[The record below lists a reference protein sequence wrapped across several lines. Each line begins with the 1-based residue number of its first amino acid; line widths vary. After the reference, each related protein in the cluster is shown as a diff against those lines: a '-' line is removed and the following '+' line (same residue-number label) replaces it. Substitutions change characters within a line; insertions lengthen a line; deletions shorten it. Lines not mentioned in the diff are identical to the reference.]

1 MSGIKGGNFYKMTMH
16 ELDSEERFLE
26 ARLTALREARRE
38 LINRTGAN
46 KPQSSGQSR
55 PEHYDWL
62 SGSEPN

>member
-1 MSGIKGGNFYKMTMH
+1 MSGIKGGNFYKMTMQ

-46 KPQSSGQSR
+46 KRKSIGQSR

>member
-16 ELDSEERFLE
+16 ELDSEERFSE
-26 ARLTALREARRE
+26 ARLTALREASRE

-46 KPQSSGQSR
+46 KRKSSGQSR

>member
-46 KPQSSGQSR
+46 KRQSTA
-55 PEHYDWL
+55 
-62 SGSEPN
+62 GSDSASKEISS